1 MFEFVDVKQGACIKV
16 IGVGGAGGNAINNM
30 IDHGI
35 EGVEFIVA
43 NTDQQALRNSL
54 APNKIQLG
62 TTLTKGLGAGGVPEQ
77 GKKAAIEDL
86 EAIEAQLK
94 GADLVFI
101 AAGMGGGTG
110 TGAAP
115 VIASVA
121 KELGALT
128 VAVVSK
134 PFSWEGKKRNN
145 NAEQGLEFLKNHVD
159 TYIVVPNDR
168 IVAECKDNTLFADAF
183 KMADDVLRQGVQG
196 ISDSIN
202 GNGYINVDFA
212 DIRTIMEAKGM
223 ALMGIGEATGDN
235 RDIEAAER
243 ALKSPLLA
251 DISINGA
258 EGLLVNIA
266 CGTDLKMH
274 EVQNIATKIHD
285 CAGDNANI
293 YEGVVIDP
301 MYDGIIR
308 VTVVATGLGKK
319 EKKQPKS
326 PELESFL
333 SKQPKHVSSFKEKVA
348 KITERDHSLKTV
360 SDAKEEE
367 LNIPTYLRYQ
377 QD

>member
-30 IDHGI
+30 IEHGI

-43 NTDQQALRNSL
+43 NTDQQVLRTSK

-62 TTLTKGLGAGGVPEQ
+62 TSLTKGLGAGGIPEV
-77 GKKAAIEDL
+77 GKKAAIEDI

-128 VAVVSK
+128 VAVVSR
-134 PFSWEGKKRNN
+134 PFSWEGKKRNG

-168 IVAECKDNTLFADAF
+168 ITAECKDNTLFEEAF

-212 DIRTIMEAKGM
+212 DVRSIMESRGM
-223 ALMGIGEATGDN
+223 ALMGIGEARGEN

-266 CGTDLKMH
+266 CGKDLKMH
-274 EVQNIATKIHD
+274 EVQNIATRIHES
-285 CAGDNANI
+285 AGENANI
-293 YEGVVIDP
+293 YEGVVIDDSF
-301 MYDGIIR
+301 DGMIR
-308 VTVVATGLGKK
+308 VTVVATGLGKR
-319 EKKQPKS
+319 EKKQAKS
-326 PELESFL
+326 PDLESFMN
-333 SKQPKHVSSFKEKVA
+333 KQPQHISNFKERVA
-348 KITERDHSLKTV
+348 KITEKDRSLKAV

-367 LNIPTYLRYQ
+367 FDIPAYLRYQ